1 MQEYIPIV
9 NDTSL
14 YREIARNLVNP
25 LELPREAIS
34 NSIDAECKN
43 INIEVC
49 RNSKGVFC
57 IKIEDDGCGMDHNDI
72 NSFFNLGDSRKDARS
87 IGEKG
92 LGTKIFFKSK
102 RIVVETQK
110 ENKRLRAQMIEPW
123 QKLVNN
129 TVPGYT
135 LEDIPNQT
143 GRNGTIVIIE
153 GYNMDNPEKVFNF
166 YTLKDYILW
175 FTAGGSFKTLFATF
189 KELNNYVKNMQIAPR
204 IFINDKINN
213 IKEEIAGAHQFFP
226 PQENPPIDIEEK
238 IYKRSVNYCRH
249 FGPYHRSTNINGEYV
264 SFQMYGTVS
273 GYNCRRSLCKLKPYE
288 RLKGRFGVYLAKD
301 FIAFSKR
308 SNLISDPNYH
318 HFHILVNSQ
327 NFELTADR
335 NNISNEDDPKIKWI
349 FDCVKHIIGE
359 DIMPITENGYFK
371 MRREEEELSY
381 INEKNLLLKI
391 RLKQFIELKDLNIDG
406 IPIVKVPDN
415 EGQVIILLASIL
427 SHEKYKQN
435 IKGIDSIA
443 HYSHQSTTDLI
454 CLDSKGNSKLV
465 EVEYLLSNIFKH
477 EHPFKTFDY
486 IVCWKIDMEV
496 NERRK
501 LVDGIELKLIKEN
514 NLWYL
519 KYGVE
524 KIIPI
529 IALFDV
535 VKALENNNSQKIQ
548 CII

>member
-9 NDTSL
+9 KDTSL
-14 YREIARNLVNP
+14 YREIAKNLVNP

-43 INIEVC
+43 INIEVG

-57 IKIEDDGCGMDHNDI
+57 IKIEDDGCGMDKNDI
-72 NSFFNLGDSRKDARS
+72 NSFFNLGDSRKDVRS

-92 LGTKIFFKSK
+92 LGTKIFFKSR
-102 RIVVETQK
+102 RIIIETQK
-110 ENKRLRAQMIEPW
+110 ENKRLRAEMVEPW

-129 TVPGYT
+129 MVPGYT
-135 LEDIPNQT
+135 LEDIPIET
-143 GRNGTIVIIE
+143 GRNGTSVTIE

-204 IFINDKINN
+204 IFINDMIND
-213 IKEEIAGAHQFFP
+213 IKEEIAGTHQFFP
-226 PQENPPIDIEEK
+226 PQENPPVDVNEK
-238 IYKRSVNYCRH
+238 VYKRSVNYCRH

-273 GYNCRRSLCKLKPYE
+273 GYNCRRKVCKLKPYE
-288 RLKGRFGVYLAKD
+288 RLKARFGVYLAKD

-349 FDCVKHIIGE
+349 FDCVKQIISE
-359 DIMPITENGYFK
+359 DIMPITESGYFK

-381 INEKNLLLKI
+381 ISEKNLLLKN

-415 EGQVIILLASIL
+415 EGQVIILLSSIL
-427 SHEKYKQN
+427 SDEKYKKK
-435 IKGIDSIA
+435 IIGIDRIA
-443 HYSHQSTTDLI
+443 HYSNQSTTDLI
-454 CLDSKGNSKLV
+454 CLDNKGNVKLV

-501 LVDGIELKLIKEN
+501 LVDGVELKLIKEN
-514 NLWYL
+514 NFWYL
-519 KYGVE
+519 KYGVD

-529 IALFDV
+529 IVLVDV
-535 VKALENNNSQKIQ
+535 VNVIENDNSQKIQ

>member
-1 MQEYIPIV
+1 MQELIPIV
-9 NDTSL
+9 KDTSL
-14 YREIARNLVNP
+14 YREIANNLVNP

-49 RNSKGVFC
+49 RNNKGVFC
-57 IKIEDDGCGMDHNDI
+57 IKIEDDGCGMDKDNI
-72 NSFFNLGDSRKDARS
+72 NSFFNLGDSRKDMRS

-92 LGTKIFFKSK
+92 LGTKIFFKST
-102 RIVVETQK
+102 RITVETQK
-110 ENKRLRAQMIEPW
+110 DNKRLRAEMIDPW
-123 QKLVNN
+123 RKLVNN
-129 TVPGYT
+129 IVPGYT
-135 LEDIPNQT
+135 LEDIPIQT
-143 GRNGTIVIIE
+143 GRNGTVVIIE
-153 GYNMDNPEKVFNF
+153 GYNMDNPEKIFNF
-166 YTLKDYILW
+166 DTLKDYILW

-189 KELNNYVKNMQIAPR
+189 KELHNYVKNMQVAPR
-204 IFINDKINN
+204 IFINDKING

-226 PQENPPIDIEEK
+226 PQENPPIDVNEK
-238 IYKRSVNYCRH
+238 MYKRSVNYCRH

-273 GYNCRRSLCKLKPYE
+273 GYNCRRRVCKLKPYE
-288 RLKGRFGVYLAKD
+288 RLKARFGVYLAKD

-308 SNLISDPNYH
+308 SNLITDPNYH

-349 FDCVKHIIGE
+349 FDCVKKIISE

-381 INEKNLLLKI
+381 ISEKNLLLNN
-391 RLKQFIELKDLNIDG
+391 RLKQFVELKDLNIDG
-406 IPIVKVPDN
+406 IPIIKVPDN
-415 EGQVIILLASIL
+415 EGQVIILLSSIL
-427 SHEKYKQN
+427 SNDKYKKY
-435 IKGIDSIA
+435 ISGIDSIA

-454 CLDSKGNSKLV
+454 CLDNKRNSKLV

-477 EHPFKTFDY
+477 EHPFKTFDF
-486 IVCWKIDMEV
+486 IVCWKIDMEI

-501 LVDGIELKLIKEN
+501 LVDGIELKLIKED

-519 KYGVE
+519 KYGVD

-529 IALFDV
+529 IVLLDV
-535 VKALENNNSQKIQ
+535 VKVIKNTSFQEIQ
-548 CII
+548 NII

>member
-1 MQEYIPIV
+1 MKEYIPVVKEI
-9 NDTSL
+9 SL
-14 YREIARNLVNP
+14 YREIAKNLVNP

-43 INIEVC
+43 INIEIC
-49 RNSKGVFC
+49 RNSNGIFC
-57 IKIEDDGCGMDHNDI
+57 IKIEDDGCGMDKENI
-72 NSFFNLGDSRKDARS
+72 NSFFNLGDSRKDVRS

-102 RIVVETQK
+102 RIIVETQK
-110 ENKRLRAQMIEPW
+110 GNKRFKAEMIEPW
-123 QKLVNN
+123 NKLINN
-129 TVPGYT
+129 IIPRYT
-135 LEDIPNQT
+135 LEEIPIQT
-143 GRNGTIVIIE
+143 GRNGTVVIIE
-153 GYNMDNPEKVFNF
+153 GYNMDNPEKIFNF
-166 YTLKDYILW
+166 DTLKDYILW

-189 KELNNYVKNMQIAPR
+189 KELNNYVKNMQVAPR
-204 IFINDKINN
+204 IFINDKINC

-226 PQENPPIDIEEK
+226 PQENPPIDVDEK
-238 IYKRSVNYCRH
+238 VYIRSVNYCRH

-264 SFQMYGTVS
+264 SFQLYGTVS
-273 GYNCRRSLCKLKPYE
+273 GYNCRRSVCKLKPYE
-288 RLKGRFGVYLAKD
+288 TLKARFGVYLAKD

-335 NNISNEDDPKIKWI
+335 NNISNEDDPRIKWV
-349 FDCVKHIIGE
+349 FDAVKRIISE

-381 INEKNLLLKI
+381 ISEKNLLLSN
-391 RLKQFIELKDLNIDG
+391 RLKQFAELKDLNIDD
-406 IPIVKVPDN
+406 IAIVKVPDN
-415 EGQVIILLASIL
+415 ESQVIVLLTAIL
-427 SHEKYKQN
+427 SNDKYKQN
-435 IKGIDSIA
+435 IKWIDRIA

-454 CLDSKGNSKLV
+454 CLDNKGKAKLV

-477 EHPFKTFDY
+477 EHPYKTFDL
-486 IVCWKIDMEV
+486 IICWKIDMEV
-496 NERRK
+496 NERRN
-501 LVDGIELKLIKEN
+501 LVDGVELKLIKEN
-514 NLWYL
+514 NIWYL
-519 KYGVE
+519 KYGVD

-529 IALFDV
+529 IALEDIV
-535 VKALENNNSQKIQ
+535 NDIRKDIQKIQ

>member
-1 MQEYIPIV
+1 
-9 NDTSL
+9 
-14 YREIARNLVNP
+14 
-25 LELPREAIS
+25 
-34 NSIDAECKN
+34 
-43 INIEVC
+43 
-49 RNSKGVFC
+49 
-57 IKIEDDGCGMDHNDI
+57 
-72 NSFFNLGDSRKDARS
+72 
-87 IGEKG
+87 
-92 LGTKIFFKSK
+92 
-102 RIVVETQK
+102 
-110 ENKRLRAQMIEPW
+110 MIEPW
-123 QKLVNN
+123 QKLINN
-129 TVPGYT
+129 IVPGYT
-135 LEDIPNQT
+135 LEDIPIQT

-204 IFINDKINN
+204 IFINDKIND
-213 IKEEIAGAHQFFP
+213 IKEEIAGTHQFFP
-226 PQENPPIDIEEK
+226 PQENPPIDVHEK
-238 IYKRSVNYCRH
+238 VYKRSVNYCRH

-273 GYNCRRSLCKLKPYE
+273 GYNCRRSVCKLKPYE
-288 RLKGRFGVYLAKD
+288 RLKARFGVYLAKD
-301 FIAFSKR
+301 FIAFSKK

-335 NNISNEDDPKIKWI
+335 NNISNEEDPKIKWI
-349 FDCVKHIIGE
+349 FDCVKQIINE

-381 INEKNLLLKI
+381 INEKNLLLKN
-391 RLKQFIELKDLNIDG
+391 RLKQFVELKDLNIDG
-406 IPIVKVPDN
+406 IPIVKAPDN
-415 EGQVIILLASIL
+415 EGQVIILLTSIL
-427 SHEKYKQN
+427 SNDKYKEKIN
-435 IKGIDSIA
+435 GIDRIA
-443 HYSHQSTTDLI
+443 HFSHQSTTDLI
-454 CLDSKGNSKLV
+454 CLDNKGNPRLV

-501 LVDGIELKLIKEN
+501 LVDGIELKLAKEN
-514 NLWYL
+514 NNWYL
-519 KYGVE
+519 KYGVD

-529 IALFDV
+529 IALVDV
-535 VKALENNNSQKIQ
+535 VKTIETNNSQKIQ